1 MWSRSV
7 PEIDSA
13 ETRDCRIMI
22 LSGPSGSG
30 KTTIVNRLLEAAPVK
45 LVKSVS
51 ATTRPPRIGETD
63 GDDYYF
69 LATEE
74 FETRRVNGE
83 LLECARVHG
92 FWYGTLN
99 LELQRARDADAW
111 AVLEV
116 DVQGALRVMDEHPNA
131 VTIFLTTSELQFEQR
146 LRSRGTESE
155 HAIKRR
161 LETARDELKSAHR
174 YRHQVV
180 NDELDRAVQ
189 EISDILSSQETELHA

>member
-1 MWSRSV
+1 V

-13 ETRDCRIMI
+13 ETHDCRIVI

-30 KTTIVNRLLEAAPVK
+30 KSTIVNRLLEAAPVK

-51 ATTRPPRIGETD
+51 ATTRPPRAGETD

-74 FETRRVNGE
+74 FETRRANGE

-92 FWYGTLN
+92 FWYGTLKS
-99 LELQRARDADAW
+99 ELQRARDADAW
-111 AVLEV
+111 AVLEI

-131 VTIFLTTSELQFEQR
+131 VTIFLTTSEPQSEQR
-146 LRSRGTESE
+146 LRSRGTEPE
-155 HAIKRR
+155 HAIQRR
-161 LETARDELKSAHR
+161 LETARDELKSAYR
-174 YRHQVV
+174 YRYQVV